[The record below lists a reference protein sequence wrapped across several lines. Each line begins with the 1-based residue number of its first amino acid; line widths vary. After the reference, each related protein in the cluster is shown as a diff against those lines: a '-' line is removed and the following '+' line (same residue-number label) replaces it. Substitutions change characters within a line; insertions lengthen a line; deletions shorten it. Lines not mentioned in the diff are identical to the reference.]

1 MNFWQF
7 ITYVVVPSGMIG
19 AIVGGLVTHFSNKK
33 LDYQRRI
40 MEMRKEVYT
49 KVHELFEGLYDTAN
63 LEERSKTTNELLQYY
78 REVQI
83 WGSDEVIRKFTELLK
98 AINVKTQTPQ
108 EKRNLIYKKFIIA
121 MRKDILGETGLSPE
135 EIDVYGEIS

>member
-1 MNFWQF
+1 
-7 ITYVVVPSGMIG
+7 MIG